1 MYTTRSGLAAESDL
15 GDGPRG
21 GRLRHRAG
29 GALRFLGP
37 AFVAAVAYVDPGN
50 FATNVTGG
58 AQYGYLLLWVVVLAN
73 VMAMLVQYLS
83 AKLGLATGRNLP
95 EVCRERYGTRTRIA
109 LWLQAELVVV
119 MTDLAEVVG
128 GAIGLNLLF
137 GLPLPIGG
145 VITAGGMFLVMLLQ
159 GRGRRG
165 FEAVIIGL
173 LVVVLAAFVYQLFRV
188 RLDPA
193 GIAGGLVP
201 SFAGTDSILL
211 AVGIVGATVMP
222 HAIYLHSSL
231 TRGLAGSGEG
241 AKKRALKITAADVVC
256 ALGLAGVVNVAMLLG
271 ATSLT
276 AAQGESLFT
285 AQAAFSQNL
294 GQLAGMA
301 FGIALVAS
309 GLAAS
314 SVGVYSGQVVMQGF
328 IKRSIPMWLRRSVSI
343 LPAVAIL
350 VIGVDP
356 TQALVISQVVLSF
369 GIPFAL
375 IPLVRFTNDR
385 DLMGP
390 LVNRRGTAVLAVAV
404 AALITGLNVYLIVTT
419 FLG

>member
-1 MYTTRSGLAAESDL
+1 MYTTRSGLSAEADA
-15 GDGPRG
+15 D
-21 GRLRHRAG
+21 GRLTSARRRAG
-29 GALRFLGP
+29 EALRFLGP

-58 AQYGYLLLWVVVLAN
+58 ARFGYLLLWVVVLAN
-73 VMAMLVQYLS
+73 LTAMLVQYLS

-95 EVCRERYGTRTRIA
+95 ELCRDRYSRRTTVL
-109 LWLQAELVVV
+109 LWLQAEAVVV

-128 GAIGLNLLF
+128 GALGLQLLF
-137 GLPLPIGG
+137 RLPLAVGG
-145 VITAGGMFLVMLLQ
+145 VVTAAGMFLIMLLQ

-173 LVVVLAAFVYQLFRV
+173 LAVVLVAFVYQLFRV

-193 GIAGGLVP
+193 GVAGGLVP
-201 SFAGTDSILL
+201 SFSGQASVLL
-211 AVGIVGATVMP
+211 AAGIIGATVMP

-231 TRGLAGSGEG
+231 TRGLVPSGEP
-241 AKKRALKITAADVVC
+241 AARRRALRLTGWDVVA
-256 ALGLAGVVNVAMLLG
+256 ALTLAGVVNVAMLLG

-276 AAQGESLFT
+276 PAEGASLST
-285 AQAAFSQNL
+285 AHAAFSVHL
-294 GQLAGMA
+294 GSLAGMA

-328 IKRSIPMWLRRSVSI
+328 LRRSVPVWLRRTVSI
-343 LPAVAIL
+343 VPAVVIL
-350 VIGVDP
+350 ACGVDP
-356 TQALVISQVVLSF
+356 TRALVVSQVVLSF

-375 IPLVRFTNDR
+375 IPLVRLTGSAE
-385 DLMGP
+385 LMGE
-390 LVNRRGTAVLAVAV
+390 LVNRRGTAIAATAVAT
-404 AALITGLNVYLIVTT
+404 LITALNGYLIVTAFT
-419 FLG
+419 G